1 MNNMR
6 IGKLPL
12 DLTTK
17 KELVIFRMTVSA
29 QIRKGLVAIWFGDI
43 QIYYVYTIALRYWY
57 NNQYIFLKRSGRK
70 LE

>member
-29 QIRKGLVAIWFGDI
+29 QIRKGLVAI
-43 QIYYVYTIALRYWY
+43 
-57 NNQYIFLKRSGRK
+57 
-70 LE
+70 